1 MKIVVEIGDVWFYT
15 LTLLVWH
22 RAHCITELKM
32 YRKYRYPYVLIRI
45 AEPEPSFLT
54 GAKVVLTFFRLK
66 IRLLYLKLFL
76 SKQFKNC

>member
-1 MKIVVEIGDVWFYT
+1 MVFNIFLQKIATDTLYLLFVAIHKPIPVVWLPPVKIVVEIGDVWFYT

-45 AEPEPSFLT
+45 AEP
-54 GAKVVLTFFRLK
+54 
-66 IRLLYLKLFL
+66 
-76 SKQFKNC
+76 